1 MGQKDLREKLLED
14 YEDVFSDIFNGLL
27 FGEDVIKQQYLQSS
41 GTESVYKA
49 EGGSYRGQ
57 FRDVIKEYRNSCM
70 LEIGSLGIENQSVYD
85 KYISVRVMG
94 YDYAKYRGQI
104 DKKKD
109 PLLPVITIVL
119 SFSDKRWKETKSLH
133 SIMTIPDKFKPYVQD
148 YRVKVYDIA
157 FLEDHIIER
166 FTSDFRLVAKFFKN
180 KRQGRTD
187 LFGEEKINHI
197 EAFMDFLA
205 VFTDDKRY
213 KEIKKELLIIERERG
228 EVRMC
233 SIAQAL
239 EEKGIEKGMEK
250 GMEKGRIL
258 QLVELVD
265 SGDISLE
272 RAAQKAGMTIENFKE
287 KVKFLE

>member
-1 MGQKDLREKLLED
+1 M
-14 YEDVFSDIFNGLL
+14 
-27 FGEDVIKQQYLQSS
+27 
-41 GTESVYKA
+41 
-49 EGGSYRGQ
+49 
-57 FRDVIKEYRNSCM
+57 
-70 LEIGSLGIENQSVYD
+70 
-85 KYISVRVMG
+85 
-94 YDYAKYRGQI
+94 
-104 DKKKD
+104 
-109 PLLPVITIVL
+109 

-148 YRVKVYDIA
+148 YQVKVYDIA
-157 FLEDHIIER
+157 FLEDYIIER

-205 VFTDDKRY
+205 VFTDDKHY
-213 KEIKKELLIIERERG
+213 KQIKKELVIIERERG

-250 GMEKGRIL
+250 GRIL
-258 QLVELVD
+258 QLVDLID

-272 RAAQKAGMTIENFKE
+272 RAAEKAGMTIEVFKE
-287 KVKFLE
+287 KVKSLK